1 MFLEQVLKAV
11 GLEDPFIKLVMFC
24 VSTTTL
30 SVMWNG
36 GANTDALRPRRG
48 LRQGDPLSL
57 RTYSYYAWKFLEGE
71 FSKLVIKGSGGELN
85 LLGAVQ

>member
-1 MFLEQVLKAV
+1 MFREQVLKAV

-36 GANTDALRPRRG
+36 GAADSLRPPRG

-57 RTYSYYAWKFLEGE
+57 RTYSYYAWKLLEGE
-71 FSKLVIKGSGGELN
+71 FSKLVIKDSGGELN